1 MGGVTFFVRPGSGA
15 AAAWLPWPMY
25 GHKGGSRDFRP
36 PPLRKGRRADYSSM
50 KSMFTWRWNAS
61 CSEICVSVEATPWI
75 RRMPS
80 KIVRMRC
87 SLSTQ

>member
-1 MGGVTFFVRPGSGA
+1 MGGVLSLCVRGRDSGLCPG
-15 AAAWLPWPMY
+15 MY

-61 CSEICVSVEATPWI
+61 CSEMFVSVVA
-75 RRMPS
+75 MP
-80 KIVRMRC
+80 
-87 SLSTQ
+87 